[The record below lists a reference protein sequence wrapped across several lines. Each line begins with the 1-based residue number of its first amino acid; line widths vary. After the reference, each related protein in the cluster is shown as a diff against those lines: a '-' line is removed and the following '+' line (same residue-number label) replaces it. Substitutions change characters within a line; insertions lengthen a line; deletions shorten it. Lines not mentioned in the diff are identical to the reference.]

1 MVFGTVSEA
10 TELLIVFTVFIFG
23 ILCTHWLQR
32 WSDRSA
38 GED

>member
-1 MVFGTVSEA
+1 MFYRA
-10 TELLIVFTVFIFG
+10 TESMELLLVFPIMIIG
-23 ILCTHWLQR
+23 ILLTHLVQR

>member
-1 MVFGTVSEA
+1 MFYRA
-10 TELLIVFTVFIFG
+10 TEAMELLLVFPIMILG
-23 ILCTHWLQR
+23 ILLTHLVQR

>member
-1 MVFGTVSEA
+1 MFYRA
-10 TELLIVFTVFIFG
+10 TEAMELLLVFPLMILG
-23 ILCTHWLQR
+23 ILLTHLVQR

>member
-1 MVFGTVSEA
+1 MFYRATEA
-10 TELLIVFTVFIFG
+10 MELLIVFPLMILG
-23 ILCTHWLQR
+23 ILLTHLVQR

>member
-1 MVFGTVSEA
+1 MLFRATEA
-10 TELLIVFTVFIFG
+10 VELLIVFPLMILG
-23 ILCTHWLQR
+23 ILITHLIQR